1 VFENMECVE
10 KYIVFIKNKI
20 NGHQFYLFEDRD
32 AAQKFAKGASSMPN
46 EDEEWQFLDEWGWV
60 QPVLVT
66 FSDSGT
72 QTLLAL
78 DGIALPVKKYTLYR
92 VNVRVTVPINYDHS
106 CNNDE
111 IPWLLKLATKEN
123 DGSMLKGLLKTFPE
137 MKLYLN

>member
-1 VFENMECVE
+1 MEYLE
-10 KYIVFIKNKI
+10 KYLVFIKNKI
-20 NGHQFYLFEDRD
+20 NGHQFYLFEDKEI
-32 AAQKFAKGASSMPN
+32 AQKFTNGAKSMPN

-60 QPVLVT
+60 QPVLTT

-111 IPWLLKLATKEN
+111 IPWLQKIAYGEEEN
-123 DGSMLKGLLKTFPE
+123 LVIKGFTNAFPE
-137 MKLYLN
+137 IKLYLN